1 MLTENDIKRICEDLM
16 PFHKHFELEDLLSV
30 ARPAAKE
37 AEENYQKLVKP
48 SCSLS
53 VYQEYWVTYMILAN
67 PENKFNLTR
76 KVGKN
81 EEYEKAWKKYLD
93 SVDKYFRTGLDV
105 DQIVE
110 LWEKI
115 EEEVPSVSEGKL
127 LSEFESKFKEL
138 EPLFVQMR
146 KAQQKMAV
154 NLGFESQLEV
164 FLYDM
169 RISQD
174 DYNFFLENKDNVI
187 KYCQE
192 QLSKLDLNLPTWFY
206 SQFNPLYHHDFLSLV
221 KDYPE
226 ISFPEGVTDFVE
238 KSFPVIGK
246 VRDKLVIELVEGGS
260 SFNYLVKKD
269 QYRMGIDR
277 SGDNIHRVRSL
288 FHEFGHAISELEN
301 FENGLVTL
309 GKGLDLAEYLAY
321 INEFELLNKF
331 SSTVYRARMGDFLVL
346 MAKVLFDIEVL
357 KNPEQDLAKLHA
369 NIFNYCF
376 PDAKQTKNYTY
387 LIKYGTVYRPL
398 GGLPQAMGMVKAL
411 SERGNL
417 SRLK

>member
-1 MLTENDIKRICEDLM
+1 ML
-16 PFHKHFELEDLLSV
+16 
-30 ARPAAKE
+30 PAGRKE

-206 SQFNPLYHHDFLSLV
+206 SQFNPYTIM
-221 KDYPE
+221 
-226 ISFPEGVTDFVE
+226 IS
-238 KSFPVIGK
+238 
-246 VRDKLVIELVEGGS
+246 
-260 SFNYLVKKD
+260 
-269 QYRMGIDR
+269 
-277 SGDNIHRVRSL
+277 
-288 FHEFGHAISELEN
+288 
-301 FENGLVTL
+301 
-309 GKGLDLAEYLAY
+309 
-321 INEFELLNKF
+321 
-331 SSTVYRARMGDFLVL
+331 
-346 MAKVLFDIEVL
+346 
-357 KNPEQDLAKLHA
+357 
-369 NIFNYCF
+369 
-376 PDAKQTKNYTY
+376 
-387 LIKYGTVYRPL
+387 
-398 GGLPQAMGMVKAL
+398 
-411 SERGNL
+411 
-417 SRLK
+417 